1 MDVPL
6 PAGKGLGALTL
17 DATVV
22 VEPGTFSAT
31 TMKLTLDGM
40 NLVGD
45 LQLMTGGPKPAIRG
59 KLSID
64 RLDLNPYIAAET
76 GTTTAA
82 NAKPAAADAGWSDT
96 PISFEILKAMNADL
110 ALNVDRLLL
119 RNLEVQKA
127 QIAVKLQD
135 GVLNSDLQN
144 IVLYDGTGK
153 GALVVDASRDT
164 PSINNSL
171 AVNGLKVEPFLASF
185 MGVDRIV
192 GTGNVTFDVTAQGAS
207 PKAIIASLSGK
218 GAIAFRDGMIK
229 GVDLASVART
239 VQSALTGASLGER
252 ASTDFAELGGTFTIN
267 RGLMN
272 NSDFHL
278 LNPFVRITGNG
289 TVDLPSR
296 SLDFHLEP
304 KLVASVQ
311 GQSGQSGLA
320 GIPIPFRVSGPWTK
334 LSYAPDLQNVG
345 KALTNT
351 LLNSLSGDKKGN
363 PSGTPTK
370 PAVGDV
376 LKGLFGR

>member
-1 MDVPL
+1 
-6 PAGKGLGALTL
+6 
-17 DATVV
+17 
-22 VEPGTFSAT
+22 
-31 TMKLTLDGM
+31 
-40 NLVGD
+40 
-45 LQLMTGGPKPAIRG
+45 
-59 KLSID
+59 
-64 RLDLNPYIAAET
+64 
-76 GTTTAA
+76 
-82 NAKPAAADAGWSDT
+82 
-96 PISFEILKAMNADL
+96 MNADL
-110 ALNVDRLLL
+110 ALNVGRLLV

-135 GVLNSDLQN
+135 GVLNSDLEN

-153 GALVVDASRDT
+153 GALVVDASHDT
-164 PSINNSL
+164 PAIKNSL
-171 AVNGLKVEPFLASF
+171 AVNGLKVEPFLVSF
-185 MGVDRIV
+185 MGVDRIA

-267 RGLMN
+267 KGVMT

-289 TVDLPSR
+289 TVDLANR
-296 SLDFHLEP
+296 SLDLHLEP

-320 GIPIPFRVSGPWTK
+320 GVGIPFRVTGPWTK

-351 LLNSLSGDKKGN
+351 LLNSLTGDKKSA
-363 PSGTPTK
+363 PSGSPPK

>member
-1 MDVPL
+1 
-6 PAGKGLGALTL
+6 
-17 DATVV
+17 
-22 VEPGTFSAT
+22 
-31 TMKLTLDGM
+31 
-40 NLVGD
+40 
-45 LQLMTGGPKPAIRG
+45 
-59 KLSID
+59 
-64 RLDLNPYIAAET
+64 
-76 GTTTAA
+76 
-82 NAKPAAADAGWSDT
+82 
-96 PISFEILKAMNADL
+96 
-110 ALNVDRLLL
+110 
-119 RNLEVQKA
+119 
-127 QIAVKLQD
+127 
-135 GVLNSDLQN
+135 
-144 IVLYDGTGK
+144 
-153 GALVVDASRDT
+153 
-164 PSINNSL
+164 
-171 AVNGLKVEPFLASF
+171 
-185 MGVDRIV
+185 
-192 GTGNVTFDVTAQGAS
+192 
-207 PKAIIASLSGK
+207 
-218 GAIAFRDGMIK
+218 MIK

-311 GQSGQSGLA
+311 GQSGPSGLA

-351 LLNSLSGDKKGN
+351 LLNSLSGDKKSN